1 MSLYYRFKNYLW
13 DKFVNW
19 LIYEPSN
26 FLTPLTS
33 FERLRYE
40 LRPGDV
46 LLVEGR
52 SNVAEIIKTITQ
64 SMWTHSVIYIGRLHD
79 IDDPMLRDR
88 VQQYRHCSP
97 DEQLIVEAILGKGI
111 IVSNIDSYEG
121 EHLRICRPRGITR
134 ADSQSVIKYVIT
146 QLGTDYNV
154 RQIMDLARFM
164 FPYWFLPK
172 RWRSSLFEHNAGR
185 PTKTV
190 CSTMMAE
197 AFANVRF
204 PIVPVIH
211 QDKTGKLSLIRRNTK
226 LITPRDFD
234 HSPYFDVI
242 KYPILDFD
250 ELGIYRKLPWDQTS
264 VHCNTIGDCFVSD
277 PNEIDKLIPIGAS
290 DTIHPQQNNK
300 TAENDVN
307 NNKEMSGVKDDATLK
322 ADVEVSNS
330 AESVNDS
337 MNDSGHLATNTDDN
351 YSGKTSPNDNSP
363 NKKGQSDETA
373 EKLKMPKKAL

>member
-1 MSLYYRFKNYLW
+1 MFHFSKLKDYIWNKCVHWLTHESENY
-13 DKFVNW
+13 K
-19 LIYEPSN
+19 
-26 FLTPLTS
+26 TPLTS

-64 SMWTHSVIYIGRLHD
+64 SMWTHSFFYIGRLHD
-79 IDDPMLRDR
+79 IDDPILRDHI
-88 VQQYRHCSP
+88 QKFRHCSP
-97 DEQLIVEAILGKGI
+97 DEQLIIEAILGKGI
-111 IVSNIDSYEG
+111 IVSSIDEYEG

-134 ADSQSVIKYVIT
+134 KDSQSVIKYAIN
-146 QLGTDYNV
+146 QLGMDYNV

-172 RWRSSLFEHNAGR
+172 RWRSTLFEHNAGK

-197 AFANVRF
+197 AFAKVRF
-204 PIVPVIH
+204 PIIPVIH
-211 QDKTGKLSLIRRNTK
+211 QDKDGKLSMIRSNSK

-264 VHCNTIGDCFVSD
+264 VHSTVIGDSFYLHPDDVSSLTPVQSADTIKPLETKQVSD
-277 PNEIDKLIPIGAS
+277 E
-290 DTIHPQQNNK
+290 
-300 TAENDVN
+300 DVKN
-307 NNKEMSGVKDDATLK
+307 GDNAK
-322 ADVEVSNS
+322 A
-330 AESVNDS
+330 AL
-337 MNDSGHLATNTDDN
+337 G
-351 YSGKTSPNDNSP
+351 
-363 NKKGQSDETA
+363 NKKASN
-373 EKLKMPKKAL
+373 

>member
-1 MSLYYRFKNYLW
+1 MFRLASLNNYLW

-19 LIYEPSN
+19 LSYESPDYK
-26 FLTPLTS
+26 TPLTS

-52 SNVAEIIKTITQ
+52 SNVAEIIKSITQ
-64 SMWTHSVIYIGRLHD
+64 SMWTHSIFYIGRLHD
-79 IDDPMLRDR
+79 IDDPMLRDHI
-88 VQQYRHCSP
+88 QKYRHCSP
-97 DEQLIVEAILGKGI
+97 DEQLIIEAILGKGI
-111 IVSNIDSYEG
+111 IVSSIEDYDG

-134 ADSQSVIKYVIT
+134 TDSQTVLAYAIK

-154 RQIMDLARFM
+154 RQVMDLARFM

-172 RWRSSLFEHNAGR
+172 RWRSSLFEHNAGK

-197 AFANVRF
+197 AFAKVRF
-204 PIVPVIH
+204 PIIPVIH
-211 QDKTGKLSLIRRNTK
+211 QSKEGELTLIRSNSK

-264 VHCNTIGDCFVSD
+264 VHCNNIGDCFISD
-277 PNEIDKLIPIGAS
+277 PDEIELLRPIKS
-290 DTIHPQQNNK
+290 SNTIEPAV
-300 TAENDVN
+300 TE
-307 NNKEMSGVKDDATLK
+307 LK
-322 ADVEVSNS
+322 ADE
-330 AESVNDS
+330 
-337 MNDSGHLATNTDDN
+337 TDKRLPEEN
-351 YSGKTSPNDNSP
+351 IV
-363 NKKGQSDETA
+363 NKKA
-373 EKLKMPKKAL
+373 VN

>member
-1 MSLYYRFKNYLW
+1 MFLYSRLKNFLW
-13 DKFVNW
+13 DRFVSW
-19 LIYEPSN
+19 LTYETPHHQS
-26 FLTPLTS
+26 PLTS

-52 SNVAEIIKTITQ
+52 SNVSEIIKSITQ
-64 SMWTHSVIYIGRLHD
+64 SMWTHSFFYIGRLHD
-79 IDDPMLRDR
+79 VDDPMLRDHI
-88 VQQYRHCSP
+88 QKYRHCSP
-97 DEQLIVEAILGKGI
+97 DEQLIIEAVLGKGI
-111 IVSNIDSYEG
+111 IVSSIDSYEG

-134 ADSQSVIKYVIT
+134 ADSQSVIEYAIN

-172 RWRSSLFEHNAGR
+172 RWRSTLFEHNAGK

-197 AFANVRF
+197 AFTKVRF
-204 PIVPVIH
+204 PIIPVIY
-211 QDKTGKLSLIRRNTK
+211 QDKEGQLKLIRNNSK

-242 KYPILDFD
+242 KYPVLDFD

-264 VHCNTIGDCFVSD
+264 VHCNQIGDCFVSNPD
-277 PNEIDKLIPIGAS
+277 EIEQLTPIM
-290 DTIHPQQNNK
+290 P
-300 TAENDVN
+300 
-307 NNKEMSGVKDDATLK
+307 
-322 ADVEVSNS
+322 SNS
-330 AESVNDS
+330 INQNG
-337 MNDSGHLATNTDDN
+337 MNEATDN
-351 YSGKTSPNDNSP
+351 VI
-363 NKKGQSDETA
+363 SDEDILESS
-373 EKLKMPKKAL
+373 EKQKKAP

>member
-1 MSLYYRFKNYLW
+1 MFRLVRFKNYLW
-13 DKFVNW
+13 DKFVHW
-19 LIYEPSN
+19 LTHESPN
-26 FLTPLTS
+26 FKTPLTS
-33 FERLRYE
+33 FERLRFE

-64 SMWTHSVIYIGRLHD
+64 SMWTHSFFYIGRLHD
-79 IDDPMLRDR
+79 IDDPMLRDHI
-88 VQQYRHCSP
+88 QKYRHCSP
-97 DEQLIVEAILGKGI
+97 DEQLIIEAILGKGI
-111 IVSNIDSYEG
+111 IVSTIDSYEG

-134 ADSQSVIKYVIT
+134 TDIQHIVEYAIK

-172 RWRSSLFEHNAGR
+172 RWRSTLFEHNAGR

-197 AFANVRF
+197 AFAKVRF
-204 PIVPVIH
+204 PIIPVIH
-211 QDKTGKLSLIRRNTK
+211 QDKEGTLSIIRSNSK

-264 VHCNTIGDCFVSD
+264 VHCNSIGDCFISD
-277 PNEIDKLIPIGAS
+277 PDDIQKLSPVTSA
-290 DTIHPQQNNK
+290 DTIRHENN
-300 TAENDVN
+300 
-307 NNKEMSGVKDDATLK
+307 
-322 ADVEVSNS
+322 
-330 AESVNDS
+330 
-337 MNDSGHLATNTDDN
+337 
-351 YSGKTSPNDNSP
+351 
-363 NKKGQSDETA
+363 ETA
-373 EKLKMPKKAL
+373 INSTNDGNIDAEDNKIDRKIEKRQ

>member
-1 MSLYYRFKNYLW
+1 MFGLTGFKDYLW
-13 DKFVNW
+13 DKFVHW
-19 LIYEPSN
+19 LTYEPPN
-26 FLTPLTS
+26 FKTPLTS

-52 SNVAEIIKTITQ
+52 SNVAEIIKSITQ
-64 SMWTHSVIYIGRLHD
+64 SMWTHSFFYIGRLHD
-79 IDDPMLRDR
+79 IDDSMLRDHI
-88 VQQYRHCSP
+88 QKYRHCSP
-97 DEQLIVEAILGKGI
+97 DEQLIIEAILGKGI
-111 IVSNIDSYEG
+111 IVSSIEDYEG

-134 ADSQSVIKYVIT
+134 SDSQAVLEYAIRE
-146 QLGTDYNV
+146 LGKDYNV

-172 RWRSSLFEHNAGR
+172 RWRSTLFEHNAGR

-197 AFANVRF
+197 AFARVRF

-211 QDKTGKLSLIRRNTK
+211 QDEEGNLKLIRGNSK

-242 KYPILDFD
+242 KYPIIDFD

-264 VHCNTIGDCFVSD
+264 VHCNTTGDCFYSD
-277 PNEIDKLIPIGAS
+277 PEEVDNLIPIKSS
-290 DTIHPQQNNK
+290 DTINN
-300 TAENDVN
+300 TVN
-307 NNKEMSGVKDDATLK
+307 NEEIDQKGSKNSVLEENKI
-322 ADVEVSNS
+322 
-330 AESVNDS
+330 
-337 MNDSGHLATNTDDN
+337 
-351 YSGKTSPNDNSP
+351 
-363 NKKGQSDETA
+363 NKKIA
-373 EKLKMPKKAL
+373 K

>member
-1 MSLYYRFKNYLW
+1 MFLYSRLKNFLW
-13 DKFVNW
+13 DRFVSW
-19 LIYEPSN
+19 LTYETPHHQS
-26 FLTPLTS
+26 PLTS

-52 SNVAEIIKTITQ
+52 SNVSEIIKSITQ
-64 SMWTHSVIYIGRLHD
+64 SMWTHSFFYIGRLHD
-79 IDDPMLRDR
+79 VDDPMLRDHI
-88 VQQYRHCSP
+88 QKYRHCSP
-97 DEQLIVEAILGKGI
+97 DEQLIIEAVLGKGI
-111 IVSNIDSYEG
+111 IVSSIDSYEG

-134 ADSQSVIKYVIT
+134 ADSQSVIEYAIN

-172 RWRSSLFEHNAGR
+172 RWRSTLFEHNAGK

-197 AFANVRF
+197 AFTKVRF
-204 PIVPVIH
+204 PIIPVIY
-211 QDKTGKLSLIRRNTK
+211 QDKEGQLKLIRNNSK

-242 KYPILDFD
+242 KYPVLDFD

-264 VHCNTIGDCFVSD
+264 VHCNQIGDCFVSNPD
-277 PNEIDKLIPIGAS
+277 EIEQLTPIM
-290 DTIHPQQNNK
+290 P
-300 TAENDVN
+300 
-307 NNKEMSGVKDDATLK
+307 
-322 ADVEVSNS
+322 SNS
-330 AESVNDS
+330 INQNG
-337 MNDSGHLATNTDDN
+337 MNEATDN
-351 YSGKTSPNDNSP
+351 VI
-363 NKKGQSDETA
+363 SDEDILETS
-373 EKLKMPKKAL
+373 EKQKKAP